1 MTVLGVRRQLAVSLV
16 PVALAALA
24 LGVVVAL
31 RESAAAGFPASGPAA
46 AGLALTFVL
55 GAALG
60 SLHRPLGGPALGLG
74 AAALPGAILV
84 LGAAGAAG
92 VAATGYLLGGIGRRL
107 LRDLSPSAPDPRR
120 GLVRLAEGAGRS
132 ALAALA
138 AAGAWT
144 LAAGTAATEPAAA
157 SLGAAAGRSSTA
169 AAFSWTAAAWAGGAY
184 LAVFAA
190 LVLAA
195 EALRR
200 PRRAGRGLTVLVLT
214 LPLAVDAAA
223 WALGALVA
231 RVGDALGWGVAAALL
246 WAVALLALEAGR
258 LAFLQGAFERRA
270 VDLARVSRA
279 SHRMAVSGFG
289 LSGVAAQLRAECARL
304 LEVHWFHLSLYP
316 EGAEEAETVRS
327 WWAGPDGTLHGGTPD
342 PGPSPPPLPGI
353 HRRRPWK
360 VVDRELAVGDRRL
373 GHLRLWCD
381 PRKARPAKVE
391 LLDSLLPQLSAW
403 VHRALLDRE
412 AREDPL
418 TGVPTRRHLERAL
431 AEAFARAWE
440 GGGRL
445 AVVLADLDHFKRIN
459 DSHGH
464 AAGDRALVA
473 VAETLETHRR
483 TSDTCARYGGEEF
496 ALLVDGAD
504 GAAALQVAERL
515 RRAVECL
522 AVEAEGKAVP
532 LTVSAGVAAFPEL
545 WASAPGELL
554 ALADEALYEAKR
566 RGRNRVLL
574 NLGRGR
580 YKGAGEGAGGEGDGE
595 QGEGEGGEERP
606 VVAPRIFA

>member
-16 PVALAALA
+16 PVALAALT

-84 LGAAGAAG
+84 LGTAGAAG

-138 AAGAWT
+138 AAGAWS
-144 LAAGTAATEPAAA
+144 LAAG
-157 SLGAAAGRSSTA
+157 

-184 LAVFAA
+184 LAVFAT
-190 LVLAA
+190 LVLAS

-200 PRRAGRGLTVLVLT
+200 PRRAGRGLPAFALT
-214 LPLAVDAAA
+214 LPLAVDAVG
-223 WALGALVA
+223 WTVGAVVA
-231 RVGDALGWGVAAALL
+231 RVGAALGWGVAAALL
-246 WAVALLALEAGR
+246 WTVALLALEAGR

-316 EGAEEAETVRS
+316 EGAEAAETVRS
-327 WWAGPDGTLHGGTPD
+327 WWAGPDGALHGGTPD

-381 PRKARPAKVE
+381 PRKAHPAKVE

-431 AEAFARAWE
+431 AEAFARAGGE
-440 GGGRL
+440 GGRL

-459 DSHGH
+459 DGHGH

-483 TSDTCARYGGEEF
+483 TGDTCARYGGEEF

-522 AVEAEGKAVP
+522 AVEADGKAVP

-580 YKGAGEGAGGEGDGE
+580 YKGAGEGAGGEGEGE
-595 QGEGEGGEERP
+595 EGEGEGGEERP